1 MFTRWMMTLPVSRD
15 SNPAAIGPSEI
26 ERRSR
31 RLYLHI
37 PLRLD
42 WQPEN
47 QARVSEEAETVV
59 VNAHGAL
66 VRLDL
71 VPTLG
76 QKLSLQNKS
85 ANQTQDAIVVFVGK
99 EAAKDGKFSVGIEF
113 IQPNA
118 SFWRITFPPEDW
130 SLKHPDAK
138 K

>member
-1 MFTRWMMTLPVSRD
+1 MTLPMSSD
-15 SNPAAIGPSEI
+15 SNPVAKGSSDP

-37 PLRLD
+37 PVRLD

-66 VRLDL
+66 VRLEM

-76 QKLSLQNKS
+76 QTLALENKS
-85 ANQTQDAIVVFVGK
+85 ANQTQEAIVVFVAK
-99 EAAKDGKFSVGIEF
+99 ESAKDGKFSVGLEF
-113 IQPNA
+113 TKPNA
-118 SFWRITFPPEDW
+118 SFWRVTFPPEGW
-130 SLKHPDAK
+130 SLTHPDAK